1 MMEKKRTRKQMDWQQ
16 FFITVVGTAIGVALT
31 FIVSGIL
38 ERRSKAHAQ
47 RLTAI
52 MVIHD
57 IDNSVKII
65 EDMKKEEEQSG
76 ELLRFAMKQ
85 RDHLE
90 AMPFDTLSMG
100 MSADWRIALRPG
112 ATLVRIGTAIFGERV
127 SND

>member
-38 ERRSKAHAQ
+38 ERRSKAHAR

-65 EDMKKEEEQSG
+65 KEMREEEERNG
-76 ELLRFAMKQ
+76 ELLRFALKQ
-85 RDHLE
+85 RNHLE
-90 AMPFDTLSMG
+90 AMPFDTLASVLDIL
-100 MSADWRIALRPG
+100 ADSRSDFSFD
-112 ATLVRIGTAIFGERV
+112 T
-127 SND
+127 SK